1 MKKSD
6 NNSKAKNTTK
16 KMTKK
21 KKIALSIILIAAVS
35 FIAVVVIYLLGG
47 YDSLIGT
54 SSGKYD
60 PIKSSK
66 EDSKTV
72 GKIDGYKVNYEELR
86 YVAEVVK
93 DRYRTRYGQDIFD
106 DPKNAE
112 QYRDMIEKE
121 VMEEL
126 CGIYATLTVCDE
138 LNIEKDSKEIN
149 KYVDAQIAEIIN
161 KDFGGDITKY
171 KEYLEKYDLTDAFN
185 RFKIKCYYLDVMALQ
200 SMKQNGHDAIKYSDR
215 NINEFIEYVMDSDD
229 FYRTI
234 HVYHAKSD
242 DAEKDRSGMDT
253 ILKELQ
259 AKEDINDRYELM
271 CDYIGGKDKYDS
283 YDQGYSTLTAD
294 GFYIT
299 DGVFGDEYDKAA
311 RSVGEY
317 DVALAET
324 DYAYFL
330 IMRMP
335 KERSYVSK
343 HVDDLLSYYGEK
355 AYNDYKAKV
364 ASYLYFVPDEYYAT
378 LDILYLN

>member
-6 NNSKAKNTTK
+6 NNSKAK
-16 KMTKK
+16 KMTRN
-21 KKIALSIILIAAVS
+21 KKIALSVILIAAVS
-35 FIAVVVIYLLGG
+35 FIAVIAIYLLGG

-54 SSGKYD
+54 SSGQYD
-60 PIKSSK
+60 PIRSSK
-66 EDSKTV
+66 EESKAV
-72 GKIDGYKVNYEELR
+72 GKIDGYKVKYEELR

-106 DPKNAE
+106 DPANAE
-112 QYRDMIEKE
+112 KYRDMIEKE
-121 VMEEL
+121 IMDEL
-126 CGIYATLTVCDE
+126 CSIYATLSVCDE
-138 LNIEKDSKEIN
+138 LNIKKNSKDIN
-149 KYVDAQIAEIIN
+149 KYVDAQMAEIIN
-161 KDFGGDITKY
+161 KDFDGDVTKY
-171 KEYLEKYDLTDAFN
+171 GEYLKKYDLTDAFN

-200 SMKQNGHDAIKYSDR
+200 KMTQDGHGAIKYSDK
-215 NINEFIEYVMDSDD
+215 NVNEFIDYVMESDD

-242 DAEKDRSGMDT
+242 DEEKDRSGMNA
-253 ILKELQ
+253 LLHELQ
-259 AKEDINDRYELM
+259 MIDDDNGRYERM
-271 CDYIGGKDKYDS
+271 CDYIGGKYDS

-299 DGVFGDEYDKAA
+299 NGVFGDEYDTAA

-317 DVALAET
+317 GVALAET

-335 KERSYVSK
+335 KERQYVSK

-355 AYNDYKAKV
+355 AYSDYKAYI
-364 ASYLYFVPDEYYAT
+364 ASTLSFEANEYYGT
-378 LDILYLN
+378 LDILYLD